1 MALEQAQTH
10 IMGRKPLFDQ
20 AHVLNVLHDWVATHG
35 STPTIEQLAKALKVK
50 STRTA
55 QRYLRLLEQEG
66 SLERRGSRGVL
77 LHRAPSHS
85 EDTVAVPL
93 VGTVAAGAM
102 TVADQNIEAWIRLPK
117 TMAKPAGGK
126 LFLLRVR
133 GNSMNLA
140 MLGKEHIENGDLVLV
155 RQQATPEAG
164 KVVVATVD
172 GEATLK
178 RYVQGPG
185 YGILKPESTEAHHQQ
200 GVVRPGFKINGVVQ
214 AILKRGVELL
224 MADES

>member
-1 MALEQAQTH
+1 
-10 IMGRKPLFDQ
+10 MGRKPMFDQ
-20 AHVLNVLHDWVATHG
+20 SHVLSVLHQWVAEHG
-35 STPTIEQLAKALKVK
+35 EPPTIEQLATVLKVK

-55 QRYLRLLEQEG
+55 VRYLRLLEEDG
-66 SLERRGSRGVL
+66 ALERRGSRGVL
-77 LHRAPSHS
+77 LHRQPTRS
-85 EDTVAVPL
+85 EDTVSVPL
-93 VGTVAAGAM
+93 VGTVAAGALS
-102 TVADQNIEAWIRLPK
+102 VADQNIEAWIRIPK
-117 TMAKPAGGK
+117 TMARPAGGK

-140 MLGKEHIENGDLVLV
+140 KMGKEHIENGDLVLV
-155 RQQATPEAG
+155 RQQATPEVG

-200 GVVRPGFKINGVVQ
+200 VVVTAGFKINGVVQ
-214 AILKRGVELL
+214 AILKRGAELL
-224 MADES
+224 ASDAQ

>member
-1 MALEQAQTH
+1 
-10 IMGRKPLFDQ
+10 MGRKPLFDQ
-20 AHVLNVLHDWVATHG
+20 SQVLSVLHDWIVEHG
-35 STPTIEQLAKALKVK
+35 APPTIQELAKALKVK

-55 QRYLRLLEQEG
+55 VRYLRLLEEDG

-77 LHRAPSHS
+77 LHRMPTHT
-85 EDTVAVPL
+85 EDTVSVPL
-93 VGTVAAGAM
+93 VGTVAAGAL

-140 MLGKEHIENGDLVLV
+140 TLGREHIENGDLVLV

-185 YGILKPESTEAHHQQ
+185 YGILKPESTEKHHQQ
-200 GVVRPGFKINGVVQ
+200 VVVRPGFKINGVVQ
-214 AILKRGVELL
+214 AILKRGSELL
-224 MADES
+224 RTEAE

>member
-1 MALEQAQTH
+1 
-10 IMGRKPLFDQ
+10 MGRKPLVDRN
-20 AHVLNVLHDWVATHG
+20 HVLSVLHDWIVEHG
-35 STPTIEQLAKALKVK
+35 KSPTIQELAKALKVK

-55 QRYLRLLEQEG
+55 VRYLQMLEEDG
-66 SLERRGSRGVL
+66 SIERRGPRGVL
-77 LHRAPSHS
+77 LHRVPDHAG
-85 EDTVAVPL
+85 DTVSVPL
-93 VGTVAAGAM
+93 VGTVAAGALS
-102 TVADQNIEAWIRLPK
+102 VADQNIEAWIRLPK

-140 MLGKEHIENGDLVLV
+140 TLGKERIEHGDLVLV

-164 KVVVATVD
+164 RVVVATVD

-185 YGILKPESTEAHHQQ
+185 YGILRPESTEKHHQQ
-200 GVVRPGFKINGVVQ
+200 VVVRPGFKIQGVVQ
-214 AILKRGVELL
+214 AILKRGSELL
-224 MADES
+224 RTEE

>member
-1 MALEQAQTH
+1 
-10 IMGRKPLFDQ
+10 MGRKPLFDRG
-20 AHVLNVLHDWVATHG
+20 HVLNVLHDWIVKHG
-35 STPTIEQLAKALKVK
+35 APPTIQELAKALKVK

-55 QRYLRLLEQEG
+55 VRYMRLLEDDG

-77 LHRAPSHS
+77 LHWKPGHQ
-85 EDTVAVPL
+85 EDTVSVPL

-102 TVADQNIEAWIRLPK
+102 AVADQNIETWIRIPK
-117 TMAKPAGGK
+117 TMARPAGGK

-140 MLGKEHIENGDLVLV
+140 TLGKEHIENGDLVLV

-185 YGILKPESTEAHHQQ
+185 YGILKPESTEKHHQQ
-200 GVVRPGFKINGVVQ
+200 VVVTPGFRIQGVVH
-214 AILKRGVELL
+214 AILKRGSELL
-224 MADES
+224 RTEEQ

>member
-1 MALEQAQTH
+1 
-10 IMGRKPLFDQ
+10 MGRKPLFDQ
-20 AHVLNVLHDWVATHG
+20 SHVLNVLHDWIVKHG
-35 STPTIEQLAKALKVK
+35 EPPTIQELAKALKVK

-55 QRYLRLLEQEG
+55 VRYLRLLEEDG

-77 LHRAPSHS
+77 LHRVPNHT
-85 EDTVAVPL
+85 EDTVSVPL
-93 VGTVAAGAM
+93 VGTIAAGAL

-140 MLGKEHIENGDLVLV
+140 TLGKEQIENGDLVLV

-185 YGILKPESTEAHHQQ
+185 YGILKPESTEKHHQQ
-200 GVVRPGFKINGVVQ
+200 VVVTQGFKINGVVQ
-214 AILKRGVELL
+214 AILKRGSELL
-224 MADES
+224 RTGQG

>member
-1 MALEQAQTH
+1 M
-10 IMGRKPLFDQ
+10 FDQ
-20 AHVLNVLHDWVATHG
+20 AHVLSVLHDWIVKHG
-35 STPTIEQLAKALKVK
+35 EPPTILELTKALKVK

-55 QRYLRLLEQEG
+55 VRYLKLLEDDG
-66 SLERRGSRGVL
+66 SLDRRGARGVL
-77 LHRAPSHS
+77 LHRVPPGANAAK
-85 EDTVAVPL
+85 DMGTVSVPL
-93 VGTVAAGAM
+93 IGTVAAGALA
-102 TVADQNIEAWIRLPK
+102 VADQNIEAWIRIPK
-117 TMAKPAGGK
+117 TMARPAGGK

-140 MLGKEHIENGDLVLV
+140 KMGKEHIENGDLVLV

-185 YGILKPESTEAHHQQ
+185 YGILKPESTEKHHQQ
-200 GVVRPGFKINGVVQ
+200 VVVTADFKIQGVVQ
-214 AILKRGVELL
+214 AILKRGAELL
-224 MADES
+224 QTSEH

>member
-1 MALEQAQTH
+1 
-10 IMGRKPLFDQ
+10 MGRKPLFDRD
-20 AHVLNVLHDWVATHG
+20 HVLSVLHDWIVENGAP
-35 STPTIEQLAKALKVK
+35 PTIEELAKLLKVK

-55 QRYLRLLEQEG
+55 VRYLRLLEEDG

-77 LHRAPSHS
+77 LHRLPTEHS
-85 EDTVAVPL
+85 ADTVSVPL
-93 VGTVAAGAM
+93 VGTVQAGAL

-140 MLGKEHIENGDLVLV
+140 TLGKEFIENGDLVLV
-155 RQQATPEAG
+155 KQQATPEAG

-185 YGILKPESTEAHHQQ
+185 YGILKPESTEKHHQQ
-200 GVVRPGFKINGVVQ
+200 VVVKAGFKINGVVQ
-214 AILKRGVELL
+214 AILKRGSELL
-224 MADES
+224 RTDLH

>member
-1 MALEQAQTH
+1 
-10 IMGRKPLFDQ
+10 MGRNPLFSRD
-20 AHVLNVLHDWVATHG
+20 HVLAVIHDWVVQRGA
-35 STPTIEQLAKALKVK
+35 SPTIQELAKALKVK

-55 QRYLRLLEQEG
+55 VRYLRLLEEDG

-77 LHRAPSHS
+77 LHRTPHLQ
-85 EDTVAVPL
+85 EDTQSVPL
-93 VGTVAAGAM
+93 VGTVAAGALA
-102 TVADQNIEAWIRLPK
+102 VAEQNIEAWIRIPK
-117 TMAKPAGGK
+117 TLARPAGGK

-140 MLGKEHIENGDLVLV
+140 KLGKERIESGDLVLV

-178 RYVQGPG
+178 RYLQGPG
-185 YGILKPESTEAHHQQ
+185 YGILKPESTEKHHQQ
-200 GVVRPGFKINGVVQ
+200 IVVRPDFRIQGVVQ
-214 AILKRGVELL
+214 AILKRGSEFL
-224 MADES
+224 ATDDN

>member
-1 MALEQAQTH
+1 
-10 IMGRKPLFDQ
+10 MGRKPLFDHG
-20 AHVLNVLHDWVATHG
+20 HVLNVLHDWVVKHG
-35 STPTIEQLAKALKVK
+35 EPPTIQELAKALKVK

-55 QRYLRLLEQEG
+55 VRYMRLLEDDG

-77 LHRAPSHS
+77 LHRIPNHQG
-85 EDTVAVPL
+85 DTVSVPL
-93 VGTVAAGAM
+93 IGTVAAGALA
-102 TVADQNIEAWIRLPK
+102 VADQNIEAWIRIPK
-117 TMAKPAGGK
+117 TMARPAGGK

-140 MLGKEHIENGDLVLV
+140 KLGKEHIENGDLVLV
-155 RQQATPEAG
+155 RQQATPESD

-185 YGILKPESTEAHHQQ
+185 YGILKPESTEKHHQQ
-200 GVVRPGFKINGVVQ
+200 VVVTPDFRIQGVVQ
-214 AILKRGVELL
+214 AILKRGSELL
-224 MADES
+224 RTEE

>member
-1 MALEQAQTH
+1 MNG
-10 IMGRKPLFDQ
+10 MGRNPLFSRD
-20 AHVLNVLHDWVATHG
+20 HVLGVIHDWMVANG
-35 STPTIEQLAKALKVK
+35 AAPTIQELAGALKVK

-55 QRYLRLLEQEG
+55 VRYLRLLEEDG
-66 SLERRGSRGVL
+66 SLQRRGSRGL
-77 LHRAPSHS
+77 RLYRTPHRQA
-85 EDTVAVPL
+85 DTQSVPL
-93 VGTVAAGAM
+93 VGTVAAGALA
-102 TVADQNIEAWIRLPK
+102 VAEQNIEAWVRIPK
-117 TMAKPAGGK
+117 TLARPAGGK

-140 MLGKEHIENGDLVLV
+140 RLGKEHIESGDLVLV

-185 YGILKPESTEAHHQQ
+185 YGILKPESTEKHHQQ
-200 GVVRPGFKINGVVQ
+200 IVVRPDFRIQGVVL
-214 AILKRGVELL
+214 AVLKRGSELL
-224 MADES
+224 ATEGN

>member
-1 MALEQAQTH
+1 
-10 IMGRKPLFDQ
+10 
-20 AHVLNVLHDWVATHG
+20 VLHDWIVEHG
-35 STPTIEQLAKALKVK
+35 KSPTIQELAKTLKVK

-55 QRYLRLLEQEG
+55 VRYLQMLEEDG
-66 SLERRGSRGVL
+66 SLERRGPRGVL
-77 LHRAPSHS
+77 LHRVPGHA
-85 EDTVAVPL
+85 EDTVSVPL
-93 VGTVAAGAM
+93 VGTVAAGALS
-102 TVADQNIEAWIRLPK
+102 VADQNIEAWIRLPK

-140 MLGKEHIENGDLVLV
+140 TLGRERIEHGDLVLV
-155 RQQATPEAG
+155 RQQAAPEAG

-185 YGILKPESTEAHHQQ
+185 YGILRPESTEKHHQQ
-200 GVVRPGFKINGVVQ
+200 VVVRPGFKIQGVVQ
-214 AILKRGVELL
+214 AILKRGSELL
-224 MADES
+224 RTEE

>member
-1 MALEQAQTH
+1 
-10 IMGRKPLFDQ
+10 MGRKPLFDRS
-20 AHVLNVLHDWVATHG
+20 HVLNVLHDWIVKHG
-35 STPTIEQLAKALKVK
+35 APPTIQELAKALKVK

-55 QRYLRLLEQEG
+55 VRYVRLLEEDG

-77 LHRAPSHS
+77 LHRIPNHQQ
-85 EDTVAVPL
+85 ETVSVPL
-93 VGTVAAGAM
+93 VGTIAAGALA
-102 TVADQNIEAWIRLPK
+102 VADQNIEAWIRLPK
-117 TMAKPAGGK
+117 TLAKPAGGK

-140 MLGKEHIENGDLVLV
+140 KLGKEQIENGDLVLV

-185 YGILKPESTEAHHQQ
+185 YGILKPESTEKHHQQ
-200 GVVRPGFKINGVVQ
+200 VVVTPGFRIQGVVQ
-214 AILKRGVELL
+214 AILKRGSELL
-224 MADES
+224 RTEEE

>member
-1 MALEQAQTH
+1 
-10 IMGRKPLFDQ
+10 MGRNPLFDRS
-20 AHVLNVLHDWVATHG
+20 HVLNVLHDWIVKHG
-35 STPTIEQLAKALKVK
+35 EPPTIQNLAKALNVK

-55 QRYLRLLEQEG
+55 VRYLKLLEDDG
-66 SLERRGSRGVL
+66 ALERRGSRGVL
-77 LHRAPSHS
+77 LHRGPSHV
-85 EDTVAVPL
+85 EDTVSVPL
-93 VGTVAAGAM
+93 VGTVAAGALA
-102 TVADQNIEAWIRLPK
+102 VADQNIEAWIRIPK
-117 TMAKPAGGK
+117 TMARPAGGK

-140 MLGKEHIENGDLVLV
+140 KLGKEHIENGDLVLV

-185 YGILKPESTEAHHQQ
+185 YGILKPESTEKHHQQ
-200 GVVRPGFKINGVVQ
+200 VVVTPGFRIQGVVQ
-214 AILKRGVELL
+214 AILKRGSELL
-224 MADES
+224 RTEAE

>member
-1 MALEQAQTH
+1 
-10 IMGRKPLFDQ
+10 MGRNPLFDR
-20 AHVLNVLHDWVATHG
+20 AHVLDVLHNWIAERG
-35 STPTIEQLAKALKVK
+35 EPPTILELTKALKVK

-55 QRYLRLLEQEG
+55 VRYLKLLEDDG
-66 SLERRGSRGVL
+66 SLSRRGSRGVM
-77 LHRAPSHS
+77 LHRRPNHR

-93 VGTVAAGAM
+93 IGTVAAGALA
-102 TVADQNIEAWIRLPK
+102 VADQNIEAWIRLPK
-117 TMAKPAGGK
+117 TLAKPAGGK

-178 RYVQGPG
+178 RYIQGPG
-185 YGILKPESTEAHHQQ
+185 YGILKPESTEKKHQQ
-200 GVVRPGFKINGVVQ
+200 VVVTADFRIQGVVQ
-214 AILKRGVELL
+214 AILKRGAEFLDT
-224 MADES
+224 AGE

>member
-1 MALEQAQTH
+1 
-10 IMGRKPLFDQ
+10 MGRKPMFDQ
-20 AHVLNVLHDWVATHG
+20 AHVLNVLHDWIVKHG
-35 STPTIEQLAKALKVK
+35 EPPTILELTKALKVK

-55 QRYLRLLEQEG
+55 VRYLKILEDEG
-66 SLERRGSRGVL
+66 SLDRRGARGVL
-77 LHRAPSHS
+77 LHRVPPGANAARDL
-85 EDTVAVPL
+85 DTISVPL
-93 VGTVAAGAM
+93 VGTVAAGALA
-102 TVADQNIEAWIRLPK
+102 VADQHIEAWIRIPK
-117 TMAKPAGGK
+117 TMARPAGGK

-140 MLGKEHIENGDLVLV
+140 KMGKEHIESGDLVLV

-185 YGILKPESTEAHHQQ
+185 YGILKPESTETHHQQ
-200 GVVRPGFKINGVVQ
+200 VIVTADFKIQGVVQ
-214 AILKRGVELL
+214 AILKRGAELL
-224 MADES
+224 QTTEH

>member
-1 MALEQAQTH
+1 
-10 IMGRKPLFDQ
+10 MGRKPLFDRD
-20 AHVLNVLHDWVATHG
+20 HVLGVLHDWIVKHG
-35 STPTIEQLAKALKVK
+35 APPTIQELATALKVK

-55 QRYLRLLEQEG
+55 VRYLRLLEEDG

-77 LHRAPSHS
+77 LHRVPNHT
-85 EDTVAVPL
+85 EDTVSVPL
-93 VGTVAAGAM
+93 VGTVAAGAL
-102 TVADQNIEAWIRLPK
+102 TVADQNIEAWIRIPK
-117 TMAKPAGGK
+117 TLARPAGGK

-155 RQQATPEAG
+155 RQQPTPEAG

-185 YGILKPESTEAHHQQ
+185 YGILKPESTEKHHQQ
-200 GVVRPGFKINGVVQ
+200 VVVRPGFKINGVVQ
-214 AILKRGVELL
+214 AILKRGSELL
-224 MADES
+224 RTEET